1 MQVFYSSTSD
11 ISLTLEVDFNLL
23 KIQKKNIDPMK
34 TIKSHI
40 HTVTLTNFQSYTL
53 YQAFK
58 FKDFTKW
65 LQFFKFDHL
74 PTNTSKH

>member
-1 MQVFYSSTSD
+1 
-11 ISLTLEVDFNLL
+11 
-23 KIQKKNIDPMK
+23 MK

-40 HTVTLTNFQSYTL
+40 HTVTLTNYQFYTL

-74 PTNTSKH
+74 LTTNTRKHYRSYRI

>member
-1 MQVFYSSTSD
+1 
-11 ISLTLEVDFNLL
+11 
-23 KIQKKNIDPMK
+23 MK

-74 PTNTSKH
+74 LTTNTRKHYRSYRI